1 MPRFCPA
8 ARAARTRAAPTVK
21 VTPKMPEKL
30 SKESFA
36 ELLHTKF
43 RIVLEAE
50 NAPEVELELDEVV
63 EFPTLT
69 HSRSDVERFSL
80 YFYGP
85 NDFFLQ
91 QGTYQLAHERLGEH
105 DIFLTAVAQEPR
117 GYRYEAV
124 FSYFKDE

>member
-1 MPRFCPA
+1 
-8 ARAARTRAAPTVK
+8 
-21 VTPKMPEKL
+21 MPETL

-36 ELLHTKF
+36 EQLNTKF
-43 RIVLEAE
+43 RVLLE
-50 NAPEVELELDEVV
+50 NAPEVELELVELV

-85 NDFFLQ
+85 SDLLLPQ
-91 QGTYQLAHERLGEH
+91 RMYRVAHERLGEH
-105 DIFLTAVAQEPR
+105 DIFLVPVAQEPR

-124 FSYFKDE
+124 FSYFKEE

>member
-1 MPRFCPA
+1 
-8 ARAARTRAAPTVK
+8 
-21 VTPKMPEKL
+21 MPETL

-36 ELLHTKF
+36 EQLNTKF
-43 RIVLEAE
+43 RVLPEEA
-50 NAPEVELELDEVV
+50 NAPEVELELAELV

-85 NDFFLQ
+85 HDSFLPQ
-91 QGTYQLAHERLGEH
+91 NTYRLAHERMGEH

-124 FSYFKDE
+124 FSYFQEEPSTVNRDK

>member
-1 MPRFCPA
+1 
-8 ARAARTRAAPTVK
+8 
-21 VTPKMPEKL
+21 MPEIL

-36 ELLHTKF
+36 EVLNTKF
-43 RIVLEAE
+43 RVLLGTKD
-50 NAPEVELELDEVV
+50 APEVELELVELA

-85 NDFFLQ
+85 GDSFLPQ
-91 QGTYQLAHERLGEH
+91 RTYRLAHERLGEH
-105 DIFLTAVAQEPR
+105 DIFLTAVGQEPR

>member
-1 MPRFCPA
+1 
-8 ARAARTRAAPTVK
+8 
-21 VTPKMPEKL
+21 MPETL
-30 SKESFA
+30 SKELFA
-36 ELLHTKF
+36 ELLNTKF
-43 RIVLEAE
+43 RVLLEME
-50 NAPEVELELDEVV
+50 SAPEVELELAELA

-85 NDFFLQ
+85 ADFFLPQ
-91 QGTYQLAHERLGEH
+91 RTYRLAHERLGEH
-105 DIFLTAVAQEPR
+105 DIFLTAVAEEPR

>member
-1 MPRFCPA
+1 
-8 ARAARTRAAPTVK
+8 
-21 VTPKMPEKL
+21 MPEIL

-36 ELLHTKF
+36 EQLNTKF
-43 RIVLEAE
+43 RVLLELE
-50 NAPEVELELDEVV
+50 NAPEVELELAELV

-85 NDFFLQ
+85 GNFFLPQ
-91 QGTYQLAHERLGEH
+91 RLYRLAHEQMGEFE
-105 DIFLTAVAQEPR
+105 IFLVPNAQEPR

>member
-1 MPRFCPA
+1 
-8 ARAARTRAAPTVK
+8 
-21 VTPKMPEKL
+21 MPEIF

-36 ELLHTKF
+36 ELLNTKF
-43 RIVLEAE
+43 RVVREQE
-50 NAPEVELELDEVV
+50 NAPEVELELAELV

-85 NDFFLQ
+85 NDFFLPQ
-91 QGTYQLAHERLGEH
+91 NTYRLAHERLGEH

-124 FSYFKDE
+124 FSYFKDA